1 VAQATAYLWT
11 ATGGASVSGPNNL
24 SAVSINFPSGFV
36 TCTLSVVAQNAC
48 GSSVARSLVV
58 NGAPAQPG
66 TISGNQSVCNGNV
79 EPYSTPGSTGA
90 TSYGWAVPA
99 GATILNTPPY
109 GASILV
115 LWGATG
121 GNVTVNAINDCGSSS
136 MRTLSVA
143 VPCRVAQVSEALQST
158 AILYP
163 NPTEGKTTLK
173 FESNIDTQYSLSVID
188 LTGRVVLTESIA
200 AVEGLNMHE
209 LDLST
214 FAKGMYMVRLEN
226 QDAGIE
232 LLRVTVE

>member
-1 VAQATAYLWT
+1 
-11 ATGGASVSGPNNL
+11 
-24 SAVSINFPSGFV
+24 V

-48 GSSVARSLVV
+48 GSSVARSLIV

-109 GASILV
+109 GPSILV

-143 VPCRVAQVSEALQST
+143 VPCRVAQVSVALQST
-158 AILYP
+158 ATLYP
-163 NPTEGKTTLK
+163 NPTSGKTNLEFDSK
-173 FESNIDTQYSLSVID
+173 ADVRYSLQVFD
-188 LTGRVVLTESIA
+188 VTGRVILSEDIS
-200 AVEGLNMHE
+200 AVEGKNMHE
-209 LDLST
+209 LDLT
-214 FAKGMYMVRLEN
+214 TVAKGMYLVRLES
-226 QDAGIE
+226 QESGVE
-232 LLRVTVE
+232 LLKITVE